1 MINISNCSITLYLA
15 SMHYLLLAKF
25 INQRTYQGKIVFNM
39 LYTKI
44 YIIQCNHCNATLKI
58 KLSANIFMNS
68 NKYDDTFTAN
78 TELIC
83 SLFSLSRIG
92 GRVTFT

>member
-1 MINISNCSITLYLA
+1 
-15 SMHYLLLAKF
+15 
-25 INQRTYQGKIVFNM
+25 M

-83 SLFSLSRIG
+83 SLFSLSLVLVAESRSRDLAHVIS
-92 GRVTFT
+92 